1 MILRIKMK
9 RKLIKQGGGGY
20 TFYVPKHWVKERGL
34 KAGEEID
41 VEEIN
46 TKLVISSGSKT
57 KSKIKIKLEDN
68 SKHYIYVKL
77 SHAYR
82 MGFDRMILSYD
93 DPETIKKITQ
103 VVADNLLG
111 FEVIQKEKNSCIIE
125 NVTEPTG
132 EKFSVLLR
140 RIFLQIKETYQAI
153 KEDFTENKK
162 EKWEEIKEIRKSL
175 DKHIFFC
182 RRVISKKVN
191 IGENSIL
198 HWELLTF
205 LMHIHHSYYYMYE
218 HYFKEQKGKI
228 NKKTLAILSELEDFF
243 NKYYKSYFE
252 KKETYIDKNRKQK
265 QKLFEEIFKELNNP
279 NNKDKVTL
287 AYLKKIV
294 RLIQIGGSPIR
305 ALLASEHL

>member
-1 MILRIKMK
+1 MK
-9 RKLIKQGGGGY
+9 RKLIKQGGGGF
-20 TFYVPKHWVKERGL
+20 TFYVPKKWVQERGL
-34 KAGEEID
+34 KAGDEID

-46 TKLVISSGSKT
+46 TKLIISSSSKI
-57 KSKIKIKLEDN
+57 KSKIKIKLEDT

-82 MGFDRMILSYD
+82 MGFDRMILFYEN
-93 DPETIKKITQ
+93 PETIKKITQ
-103 VVADNLLG
+103 VVTDNLLG
-111 FEVIQKEKNSCIIE
+111 FEVIQKENNSCTIE
-125 NVTEPTG
+125 NVTEPTE

-140 RIFLQIKETYQAI
+140 RIFLQIKETYQAV
-153 KEDFTENKK
+153 KGDFIENKK
-162 EKWEEIKEIRKSL
+162 ENWEEIKEIRKSL

-205 LMHIHHSYYYMYE
+205 LMHIQHSYYYMYE
-218 HYFKEQKGKI
+218 HYYKEQKEKT
-228 NKKTLAILSELEDFF
+228 NKKTLAILLELEEYF

-252 KKETYIDKNRKQK
+252 KKETYIDRNRQQK
-265 QKLFEEIFKELNNP
+265 QKLFEEIFKELNNQK
-279 NNKDKVTL
+279 NKDKVTL
-287 AYLKKIV
+287 SYLKKIV